1 MSSSLLF
8 DRGIPLPANL
18 ATLFGLVNSLIL
30 ERYFYRG
37 MMTVGYIIQY
47 HSKVLAAI
55 PVALQIINDAIDRI
69 VTALFTLPENIYL
82 YCRMIAVKVEDV
94 LKINNQKSVN
104 ASQVEIS
111 GVVQSGLLKVQVTDD
126 FFWHPEPQY

>member
-1 MSSSLLF
+1 MF
-8 DRGIPLPANL
+8 DREIPLPANM

-47 HSKVLAAI
+47 HSKVMAAI
-55 PVALQIINDAIDRI
+55 PVALQIISEAIDRI
-69 VTALFTLPENIYL
+69 VTALFTLPESVYL
-82 YCRMIAVKVEDV
+82 YCRVIAVKVEDH
-94 LKINNQKSVN
+94 LKINNQKSLN
-104 ASQVEIS
+104 TSRVEIG